1 MFLQASKSYWS
12 HLSRKECICEIVNDT
27 MIAIFVIYII
37 LNVINCLIIII
48 IIIIIITHDQSS
60 YMTIWEWPTKK
71 LKFKKLLSLLIYD
84 SSLSSQANCATTGS
98 YWFQLFG
105 FHWEIVRNLLRNFAF
120 SFLFHFMYVVV
131 NFLSQLIFIFPLFLG
146 MIMNANEFETKEI

>member
-12 HLSRKECICEIVNDT
+12 HLSRKECICEMVNDT

-37 LNVINCLIIII
+37 LNVINCLIIIT

-71 LKFKKLLSLLIYD
+71 LKFKKLLSLVIYD
-84 SSLSSQANCATTGS
+84 SSLSWQANYATTGS

-120 SFLFHFMYVVV
+120 SFFFHVMY
-131 NFLSQLIFIFPLFLG
+131 IG
-146 MIMNANEFETKEI
+146 THIMQNVQWKTALQ

>member
-48 IIIIIITHDQSS
+48 TIIIIITHDQSS

-71 LKFKKLLSLLIYD
+71 LKFKKLLSLVIYD
-84 SSLSSQANCATTGS
+84 SSLSWQANYATTGS

-120 SFLFHFMYVVV
+120 SFFFHFMY
-131 NFLSQLIFIFPLFLG
+131 IG
-146 MIMNANEFETKEI
+146 THIMQNVQWKLALQ